1 MSIDLSRNKSNDI
14 GMKIYRNDIKKV
26 IYLLDKVGELSI
38 EETIEKLGFNKS
50 KVESIF
56 SILIEN
62 EDVIDLSSK
71 TGISIAKKR
80 ISSYKSLSL
89 NNPNISSSKSKNI
102 IRGVWMAI
110 AGIALVIGLITD
122 GFGLFERI
130 RENQSKT
137 KNTTLKE
144 SSEQKNQNDSRIDS
158 TSIKKDTLN
167 IE

>member
-1 MSIDLSRNKSNDI
+1 
-14 GMKIYRNDIKKV
+14 MKIYRNDIKKV

-102 IRGVWMAI
+102 IRGVGVTI
-110 AGIALVIGLITD
+110 AGIGLLLGLVTD

-130 RENQSKT
+130 KENQSKT
-137 KNTTLKE
+137 KDTTLKE
-144 SSEQKNQNDSRIDS
+144 SSEQKNQSDSRIDS
-158 TSIKKDTLN
+158 TRIKKDTLN